1 MFNTINNLEQCF
13 IDDKEVSGTASLK
26 HEQGQVLVLDF
37 WYNECGSCQKP
48 MAHNQEMLEKY
59 GSQWGNRVRIIGM
72 SIDSAEIV
80 KSYCKEKKWTKVEH
94 YACSTLKAASSYGV
108 TGYPTIVIVDTQGK
122 IVFKDHFP
130 QFEVEEAI
138 NKLLKGETLKYP

>member
-1 MFNTINNLEQCF
+1 
-13 IDDKEVSGTASLK
+13 
-26 HEQGQVLVLDF
+26 
-37 WYNECGSCQKP
+37 
-48 MAHNQEMLEKY
+48 MLEKY

-108 TGYPTIVIVDTQGK
+108 TGYPTIVIVDT
-122 IVFKDHFP
+122 
-130 QFEVEEAI
+130 
-138 NKLLKGETLKYP
+138 